1 MPGQINT
8 NIRICGGNIMSCAMP
23 IPEAPEKAV
32 FDPLQRIENQCSEKA
47 KTMFETSRTTSNVV
61 FLMSYVSIPFCGRFF
76 VEWGMTLS
84 DKWKKCMCF
93 VWRKY
98 NSRAGK

>member
-1 MPGQINT
+1 
-8 NIRICGGNIMSCAMP
+8 MSCAMP

-61 FLMSYVSIPFCGRFF
+61 FLMSYVRIIACGKGF
-76 VEWGMTLS
+76 
-84 DKWKKCMCF
+84 
-93 VWRKY
+93 
-98 NSRAGK
+98 

>member
-1 MPGQINT
+1 MA
-8 NIRICGGNIMSCAMP
+8 CAMP